1 MDDKGYGVGQCFE
14 GWGVGNEPKPG
25 VCPVGVG
32 IDWKSFLFTQG
43 CERAVLTLLQL
54 VWSVT
59 VNSGTLAAVR
69 G

>member
-14 GWGVGNEPKPG
+14 GWAVGNEPTPG
-25 VCPVGVG
+25 VCPVGWEY
-32 IDWKSFLFTQG
+32 WKGFLFTQG
-43 CERAVLTLLQL
+43 CDRAVLTLLQL